1 MKKTASLLFILALP
15 LSLTAQVDI
24 VGESVKRVKGSV
36 EVAFDIRTTKTLK
49 KRYKMVLTPYLYN
62 GADTAWLPRTEIYGK
77 IRYKR
82 ERQEQELAGNR
93 TWRLGSK
100 QIMDGE
106 SSSYAASVPYEKWL
120 RTASLGM
127 KRRIVGCTCDCSDGD
142 STLLADIPIYVP
154 PVPEVR
160 TVEADPRLFKI
171 VDVHR
176 RWEFRERE
184 MKVDFRVS
192 RTELDA
198 NLYGNRRTLDEI
210 VEVVRGLQA
219 RRDRHLSEIEIYGFA
234 SPEGHIDFNE
244 RLAEGRAE
252 ALREYIRQAVPELS
266 DEQFRLV
273 NGVEN
278 WDGLRRM
285 VAGSQMPGR
294 EEVLAVIDSIP
305 VEQGRKSRLMALRG
319 GDAYRYMLREFFP
332 LLRNACYVSV
342 YYDVLEDT
350 AATKI
355 NEAHGLIREGR
366 YAEAL
371 RLLEGIGDDPR
382 AYNAVGVCHMM
393 LEEEDEAAGWFEKA
407 VAAGYEEAREN
418 LEQIR

>member
-1 MKKTASLLFILALP
+1 MLLLLALAP
-15 LSLTAQVDI
+15 VALRAQVYLVNERIAKVRRNVDVRFDVRADKGAVRGPYRI
-24 VGESVKRVKGSV
+24 VC
-36 EVAFDIRTTKTLK
+36 
-49 KRYKMVLTPYLYN
+49 TPCLVN
-62 GADTAWLPRTEIYGK
+62 GADTAWLEPFEVFSRTSL
-77 IRYKR
+77 RR
-82 ERQEQELAGNR
+82 ERQD
-93 TWRLGSK
+93 RLLLYRERDWQPGPRQLLHGSS
-100 QIMDGE
+100 IA
-106 SSSYAASVPYEKWL
+106 YAAEIPYERWMRSATL
-120 RTASLGM
+120 SYRCE
-127 KRRIVGCTCDCSDGD
+127 IVGCDRCRERAV
-142 STLLADIPIYVP
+142 LPVAENIPVYVP
-154 PVPEVR
+154 PVPEMKA
-160 TVEADPRLFKI
+160 VEADPQHFEV

-210 VEVVRGLQA
+210 VEAVRGLLA
-219 RRDRHLSEIEIYGFA
+219 RRDRRLSEVEIYGFA
-234 SPEGHIDFNE
+234 SPEGRIDFNE

-252 ALREYIRQAVPELS
+252 ALENYLRQAVPELS
-266 DEQFRLV
+266 GEQFRLV

-285 VAGSQMPGR
+285 VAESQMPGR

-305 VEQGRKSRLMALRG
+305 VEQGRKSRLMALHG
-319 GDAYRYMLREFFP
+319 GDTYRYMLREFYP

-371 RLLEGIGDDPR
+371 RLLEGIVDDPR
-382 AYNAVGVCHMM
+382 TYNAVGVCHMM

-407 VAAGYEEAREN
+407 VAAGHEEAREN